1 MIDNQEEYDEPLSK
15 SRKFRYERHKDLKEM
30 SELKKNT
37 SNNNTSRNPM
47 FNLLKSIEKFVF
59 KYKFER
65 ILIQLVNDE
74 KSLNQG
80 MFNISLNESKKISER
95 RKRNTD
101 WIYSNRDKIKK
112 YYPNEFIMKM
122 VRSMGFVDSLEWYNQ

>member
-1 MIDNQEEYDEPLSK
+1 MSDFQDEYDEPLSK
-15 SRKFRYERHKDLKEM
+15 SRKLRFDRINDLKEM
-30 SELKKNT
+30 SENKKENSNKNT
-37 SNNNTSRNPM
+37 PRNPM
-47 FNLLKSIEKFVF
+47 FNLINSIEKFVF

-65 ILIQLVNDE
+65 ILIQLVKDE

-80 MFNISLNESKKISER
+80 MFNISLNDSKKISER

-122 VRSMGFVDSLEWYNQ
+122 VRGMGFVDSLEWYNQ

>member
-1 MIDNQEEYDEPLSK
+1 MSGNPEEYDEPLSK
-15 SRKFRYERHKDLKEM
+15 SRKLRYERHTDM
-30 SELKKNT
+30 RVMRELKKNT
-37 SNNNTSRNPM
+37 SNNNISRNSM
-47 FNLLKSIEKFVF
+47 FNLLNSIEKFVF

-74 KSLNQG
+74 KSVNLD
-80 MFNISLNESKKISER
+80 MFNISLNESQKVAER